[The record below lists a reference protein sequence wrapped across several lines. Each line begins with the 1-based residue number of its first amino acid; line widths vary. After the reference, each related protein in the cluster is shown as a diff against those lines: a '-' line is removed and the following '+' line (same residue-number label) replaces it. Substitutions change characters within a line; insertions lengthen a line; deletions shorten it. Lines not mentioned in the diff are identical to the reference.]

1 MLVCVIAFQQL
12 ISKARLASVL
22 QAASLGQRLLSP
34 NSRGQPLRRVFP
46 RQTLLRPDIL
56 SEKLLERQGLCRGCP
71 IGTIMPHVTAYGIL
85 AVQALFFLLGGIRD
99 NFMTGKVI
107 MPDEEYLQSWW
118 YGVPLGTSETHSD
131 RMECTANGWGTFI
144 GIIALSK
151 MVVALTGGKTTLAK
165 TLGALYVLGNVWT
178 IKVFLPM
185 NDLMEA
191 HGTAWP
197 STMQSKAP

>member
-1 MLVCVIAFQQL
+1 
-12 ISKARLASVL
+12 
-22 QAASLGQRLLSP
+22 
-34 NSRGQPLRRVFP
+34 
-46 RQTLLRPDIL
+46 
-56 SEKLLERQGLCRGCP
+56 
-71 IGTIMPHVTAYGIL
+71 MPHVTAYGIL

-197 STMQSKAP
+197 SIIQSKAP

>member
-1 MLVCVIAFQQL
+1 MRASRLVDGG
-12 ISKARLASVL
+12 SRLTV
-22 QAASLGQRLLSP
+22 RTH
-34 NSRGQPLRRVFP
+34 R
-46 RQTLLRPDIL
+46 
-56 SEKLLERQGLCRGCP
+56 
-71 IGTIMPHVTAYGIL
+71 
-85 AVQALFFLLGGIRD
+85 
-99 NFMTGKVI
+99 
-107 MPDEEYLQSWW
+107 
-118 YGVPLGTSETHSD
+118 PLGTSETHSD

-151 MVVALTGGKTTLAK
+151 MIVALTGGKTTLAK
-165 TLGALYVLGNVWT
+165 TLGALYVLGNIWT

>member
-1 MLVCVIAFQQL
+1 M
-12 ISKARLASVL
+12 
-22 QAASLGQRLLSP
+22 
-34 NSRGQPLRRVFP
+34 RRVFP
-46 RQTLLRPDIL
+46 RQLCAGILRRR
-56 SEKLLERQGLCRGCP
+56 LLERLPSAKHSALRALHRSLCK
-71 IGTIMPHVTAYGIL
+71 MPHVTAYGIL

-144 GIIALSK
+144 GIIALTK
-151 MVVALTGGKTTLAK
+151 IAVALTGGKTTLAK
-165 TLGALYVLGNVWT
+165 TLGSLYVLGNVWT

-191 HGTAWP
+191 HGTVWP
-197 STMQSKAP
+197 SISQSKAP

>member
-1 MLVCVIAFQQL
+1 
-12 ISKARLASVL
+12 
-22 QAASLGQRLLSP
+22 
-34 NSRGQPLRRVFP
+34 
-46 RQTLLRPDIL
+46 
-56 SEKLLERQGLCRGCP
+56 
-71 IGTIMPHVTAYGIL
+71 MPHVTAYGIL

-144 GIIALSK
+144 GIIALMK
-151 MVVALTGGKTTLAK
+151 ITVALTGGETTLAK
-165 TLGALYVLGNVWT
+165 TLGALSVLGNVWT

-191 HGTAWP
+191 HWTNKRNNPAMENKGSVTPFCAMLAVESICWVVAQGLVTEP
-197 STMQSKAP
+197 PKPKIH